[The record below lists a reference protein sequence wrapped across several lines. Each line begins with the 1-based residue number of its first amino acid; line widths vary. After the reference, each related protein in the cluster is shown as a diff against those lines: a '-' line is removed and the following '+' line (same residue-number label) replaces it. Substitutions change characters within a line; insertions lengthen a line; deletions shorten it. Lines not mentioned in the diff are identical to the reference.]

1 MTALDDRVTGAAS
14 GIGAGIATVLARSG
28 AGVVVAD
35 RDVEGGER
43 HAEELRQA
51 GFESGFVPVQ
61 PTAECSATSACAEI
75 RTRYGTPRLH
85 TPDPRALYSP

>member
-14 GIGAGIATVLARSG
+14 RIGAGIATVLARAG

-43 HAEELRQA
+43 HAEESRQA
-51 GFESGFVPVQ
+51 GFGSGFVPVQ
-61 PTAECSATSACAEI
+61 PTEESSAISACAEI
-75 RTRYGTPRLH
+75 RTRYGTPWLH
-85 TPDPRALYSP
+85 TPDPRAFCSP